1 MFVYHSLCFCLS
13 LHDVCT
19 HPPSRKVSPWGVN
32 EPACCPG
39 NLQTECCGPLFLS
52 SWQRPLLKA
61 LWSFVCVP
69 MVTCFKHNCV
79 RVPLSHTLVHTLDL
93 SLCPHHHQNCSRSF
107 RPCLMRTHFRHRTAS
122 SAPTTVFW
130 ERSASSNTI
139 HAHVNVLPST
149 NSETISTSARNMQA
163 PRLAHTSTYSQ
174 EWARSG

>member
-1 MFVYHSLCFCLS
+1 MCVYCYMFQERLRKGALITHLRSYSRTYSLSIECVLS
-13 LHDVCT
+13 
-19 HPPSRKVSPWGVN
+19 
-32 EPACCPG
+32 
-39 NLQTECCGPLFLS
+39 
-52 SWQRPLLKA
+52 
-61 LWSFVCVP
+61 
-69 MVTCFKHNCV
+69 
-79 RVPLSHTLVHTLDL
+79 LSHTLVHTLDL